1 EVVAAT
7 KAVKPAVAVADSS
20 AYQPVHFH
28 VFAEEDPTFMLDC
41 PNALCYISFAQEGG
55 LDPIPSPAKSAAA
68 HGGDAKSAETPTS
81 PRTPAS
87 LKAKD
92 AMKAEASR
100 YV

>member
-1 EVVAAT
+1 MFHSKKSRYVL
-7 KAVKPAVAVADSS
+7 PPPS
-20 AYQPVHFH
+20 A
-28 VFAEEDPTFMLDC
+28 
-41 PNALCYISFAQEGG
+41 ISQEGG

-100 YV
+100 YVAACPQLLRQLYIYIHIVH